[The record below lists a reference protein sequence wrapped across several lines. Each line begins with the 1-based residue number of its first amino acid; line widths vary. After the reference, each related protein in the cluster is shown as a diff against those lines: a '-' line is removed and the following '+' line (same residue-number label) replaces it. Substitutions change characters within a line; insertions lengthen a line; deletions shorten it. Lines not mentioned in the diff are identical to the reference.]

1 VFILDRLDR
10 EGRRLA
16 PPLAICSNEG
26 AAVGENLP
34 LAAGAAAV
42 SRPDEERNVMKR
54 AIVFGII
61 ALPFVLIVSTSAPLA
76 QPDDSSLAS
85 PTTTGTVTLH
95 NCSIKPV
102 NTAILATDRPGVLK
116 SVKPKEGELVQENEL
131 VAQLKDEVARA
142 NLNVAIKTAENHVE
156 IEYAEK
162 LNEVD
167 QKEYEKAV
175 AANQTNLNTFSEI
188 EVSRLQVNQEKSRLQ
203 IEKAKHENAVY
214 LLKVKEAEAELR
226 TFRITAPFKGFVSK
240 IHKYP
245 GEAVKQGDP
254 VLEIVNTDVVHV
266 EGLVSARDIW
276 KVKVGAPVTVHLDL
290 TEPKLAVEKA
300 VAKLDVEKKAFR
312 GRIGFVNVISANGA
326 RETRVW
332 AEVANPDNILR
343 PGFWATMTI
352 EAGAADR
359 SREAASRSAP

>member
-1 VFILDRLDR
+1 
-10 EGRRLA
+10 
-16 PPLAICSNEG
+16 
-26 AAVGENLP
+26 
-34 LAAGAAAV
+34 
-42 SRPDEERNVMKR
+42 MKR

-61 ALPFVLIVSTSAPLA
+61 ALPFVLIVSTGAPLA
-76 QPDDSSLAS
+76 QPDDTSSNS
-85 PTTTGTVTLH
+85 VTPTGTITLH

-102 NTAILATDRPGVLK
+102 KTALLATDRPGVLA
-116 SVKPKEGELVQENEL
+116 SVKPKEGELVQEGEIIARL
-131 VAQLKDEVARA
+131 MDDVAQA

-175 AANQTNLNTFSEI
+175 AANKTNATTFSEI
-188 EVSRLQVNQEKSRLQ
+188 EVSRLHVSQEKSRLQ
-203 IEKAKHENAVY
+203 IDKAKHENAVY

-226 TFRITAPFKGFVSK
+226 TFRITAPFNGFVSK

-254 VLEIVNTDVVHV
+254 VLEIVNTDMVHV
-266 EGLVSARDIW
+266 EGLVNARDIW

-290 TEPKLAVEKA
+290 TEPKLSVEKA

-312 GRIGFVNVISANGA
+312 GKIGFVNVISASGS
-326 RETRVW
+326 RETRIW

-343 PGFWATMTI
+343 PGLVATMTI
-352 EAGAADR
+352 DAGAADR
-359 SREAASRSAP
+359 TGEKVIRATP